1 VRSTA
6 LLRFVDQ
13 PCLLAPEPPSI
24 VGMVNATV
32 LNPDVPM
39 APVQMCK
46 NCATNRTLPAK
57 CNYCMSPNLN
67 SVL

>member
-1 VRSTA
+1 
-6 LLRFVDQ
+6 
-13 PCLLAPEPPSI
+13 
-24 VGMVNATV
+24 M

-46 NCATNRTLPAK
+46 NCATNRFLPAK
-57 CNYCMSPNLN
+57 CDYCMSPNLN